1 MLGGSHAFRL
11 ARPGSGPRSGPA
23 QPVHFREALPRLAF
37 LKDTAI
43 PKPATI
49 TISSHPPMNHPTPTP
64 PADGNATARVVGD
77 VDDVARHT
85 LLPVNPAGLLMV
97 EPLPRARVRA
107 SEAMQKQFATPDDSF
122 RQNPNILEFEQLF
135 DALWYP
141 YIINPFREDRDDSPL
156 HRQPL
161 HSRSSST
168 VLMGRR
174 KHSPI
179 RRVHDEYRNRHR
191 GTLRLRDCEPGTNA
205 RKIDS
210 KHFRKYKSKLKAF
223 LENKL
228 NRLQEG
234 KLTPGSEVT
243 PVKRARRDARIFE
256 LRWHHETTIHRSAK
270 TQIRHYVGEPPEIE
284 DTVFGLVIH
293 LKDISG
299 TETEITEKQN
309 EQIDKSLNLYS
320 KHSANG
326 WKLN

>member
-1 MLGGSHAFRL
+1 
-11 ARPGSGPRSGPA
+11 
-23 QPVHFREALPRLAF
+23 
-37 LKDTAI
+37 
-43 PKPATI
+43 
-49 TISSHPPMNHPTPTP
+49 
-64 PADGNATARVVGD
+64 
-77 VDDVARHT
+77 
-85 LLPVNPAGLLMV
+85 MV
-97 EPLPRARVRA
+97 EPLPRPRVRA

-135 DALWYP
+135 DTLWYP
-141 YIINPFREDRDDSPL
+141 YIINPFKEDRDDSPL
-156 HRQPL
+156 HRQSL
-161 HSRSSST
+161 HSRLLVRYSWAGEST
-168 VLMGRR
+168 VRSDAYTANIVIAIAEHFASEAANQELMR
-174 KHSPI
+174 
-179 RRVHDEYRNRHR
+179 E
-191 GTLRLRDCEPGTNA
+191 
-205 RKIDS
+205 KIDS